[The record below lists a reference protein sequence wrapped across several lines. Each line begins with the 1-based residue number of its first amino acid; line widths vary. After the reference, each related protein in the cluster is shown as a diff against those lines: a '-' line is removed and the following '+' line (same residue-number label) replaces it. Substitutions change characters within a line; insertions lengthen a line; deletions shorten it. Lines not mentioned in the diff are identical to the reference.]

1 MEVFGF
7 SIEMWYFF
15 DSPLVM
21 EYAKDL
27 VFVQFWVALSLYL
40 GHVCTQFVLAGMSE
54 IAFQHCQVDIINN
67 QAQHILELL
76 DSRHNFSFSWGFC
89 FVFLQFTMHSDLGKI
104 VQSLLDE
111 FWKNPPVLA
120 PSSTSFP

>member
-7 SIEMWYFF
+7 SVEMWYFI

-21 EYAKDL
+21 EYTKDL
-27 VFVQFWVALSLYL
+27 VFVQFWVALPLYL
-40 GHVCTQFVLAGMSE
+40 EFAYTQFVLAGMSE
-54 IAFQHCQVDIINN
+54 IAFQHCLVDIINN
-67 QAQHILELL
+67 QAHHILELL
-76 DSRHNFSFSWGFC
+76 DSRQFFFFMGFC